1 MTGGDFV
8 LNVGLGGAA
17 ITGLFIAGNY
27 VNNWQVMPHSK
38 KLKRNIACGFYAV
51 STLAFFIALYNLL
64 PTLLAVLVSCVVV
77 PVLGW
82 TFYGGYRT
90 AVDQIYAE
98 LRGHFYA
105 LFSRGKPAGIL
116 ELDDPEFQEL
126 DELEKPDNDEQKALS
141 LVKAKLKTFAPAPGP
156 FSISY
161 FDIVPRKDFYDM
173 IILTQETALAGFIT
187 KGFDINKWKTI
198 REFAHKFHPALRD
211 LFSQEI
217 PMGFSDEQR
226 FRHQFIVGATGS
238 GKTTL
243 LSTQINEDL
252 NRVARNEASLF
263 VMDSQN
269 ELIPNIARL
278 ARFAPGGD
286 MHGKLI
292 YIEYDPDHP
301 LSLNIFDFNRERLA
315 TLSSRERVTLVRG
328 TEEMIGFFMQS
339 FVKAETSGFME
350 AIVRYILRAVM
361 HVPNATIFTFKDFLS
376 KDGFAKHAEHLAT
389 ISENDRRFLT
399 ADMFDGSYGASLGA
413 MRARLAAMTSDD
425 LFNSM
430 FTHPRNMFDLF
441 TLLQDSKVILV
452 NTTKGVLKQATEP
465 FGRYFIARLMQATEE
480 RMLIPRASRLPV
492 FAYIDEAGDY
502 ISDEQNIAELI
513 DKARK
518 QKIAL
523 TLAIQRTGDIANA
536 NVLDALRRAA
546 IQCWGRVQPKWNIAI
561 DGAEP
566 IEITVPPVDFG
577 DMTRMSEEQFQTIL
591 ADMRKRFSVS
601 AEIVSPPSAPIQ
613 RARPGPAPVTEPD
626 DDFPTG
632 PAKY

>member
-1 MTGGDFV
+1 MTFASFILSIVLIIGGLFGIFAAFNTLHNWTAYGGDHNKYHRDIAYIGFV
-8 LNVGLGGAA
+8 ASFVFFHMGLW
-17 ITGLFIAGNY
+17 GLFPTWLALILS
-27 VNNWQVMPHSK
+27 V
-38 KLKRNIACGFYAV
+38 V
-51 STLAFFIALYNLL
+51 STAFL
-64 PTLLAVLVSCVVV
+64 VLFF
-77 PVLGW
+77 W
-82 TFYGGYRT
+82 DGGDETIRKLW
-90 AVDQIYAE
+90 DP
-98 LRGHFYA
+98 
-105 LFSRGKPAGIL
+105 GK
-116 ELDDPEFQEL
+116 
-126 DELEKPDNDEQKALS
+126 DEREAQASLLEKQHTTNLALDKVEDV
-141 LVKAKLKTFAPAPGP
+141 LETYIPAPGP
-156 FSISY
+156 FQVQY
-161 FDIVPRKDFYDM
+161 FDIAPYSEYVP
-173 IILTQETALAGFIT
+173 ILKHTAGTGLAGYVVVGKERKATTF
-187 KGFDINKWKTI
+187 
-198 REFAHKFHPALRD
+198 REESAIWAPELKE
-211 LFSQEI
+211 LFSKKVS
-217 PMGFSDEQR
+217 MGFSDEQR

-243 LSTQINEDL
+243 LSAQINEDL
-252 NRVARNEASLF
+252 DRVARNEASLF

-269 ELIPNIARL
+269 ELIPDIARL

-286 MHGKLI
+286 LHGKLI

-301 LSLNIFDFNRERLA
+301 LSLNIFDFNRERIA
-315 TLSSRERVTLVRG
+315 ALSSRERVTLMRSA
-328 TEEMIGFFMQS
+328 EEMIGFFMQS

-361 HVPNATIFTFKDFLS
+361 HVPNPTVFTFKDFLS

-389 ISENDRRFLT
+389 LSDNDRRFLT

-430 FTHPRNMFDLF
+430 FTHPRNKFDLF

-452 NTTKGVLKQATEP
+452 NTTKGVLKKATEP

-566 IEITVPPVDFG
+566 IEITVPNVDFG
-577 DMTRMSEEQFQTIL
+577 GMNRMSEAQFQTIL
-591 ADMRKRFSVS
+591 TDMRKRFSVS
-601 AEIVSPPSAPIQ
+601 AEVTSPPSAPVQ